1 LKQSEYNLLRTRRN
15 SENPFEKANTLDIY
29 TNPLAVTLKKE
40 YHSIISQYLKEQNFD
55 YDVVADLGCGLPYA
69 TLPFAQEDNKTLCCI
84 DGYKETHKRYYFSK
98 QELDNFFAVQSGD
111 VTFYDLDS
119 EFDMP
124 KVDVWI
130 SIMAVGELIDPRY
143 HYNFI
148 KDFSK
153 ENTKIIFVV
162 FEDNWYDSI
171 KIKNIIADKNT
182 KMDFK
187 LSSNV
192 GEDLVLAEVEFTCN
206 RLSV

>member
-1 LKQSEYNLLRTRRN
+1 MKQSEYNLLKTRRN
-15 SENPFEKANTLDIY
+15 PENPFEKGNALDLY
-29 TNPLAVTLKKE
+29 NNPEVVTLKKN
-40 YHSIISQYLKEQNFD
+40 YHSVISQYLKEQNFD

-84 DGYKETHKRYYFSK
+84 DGYKETHKKYYFSK

-124 KVDVWI
+124 KVDVWV
-130 SIMAVGELIDPRY
+130 SIMAVGKLIDPR
-143 HYNFI
+143 HLHNFI

-153 ENTKIIFVV
+153 ENTKMIFVV
-162 FEDNWYDSI
+162 FENNWYDII

-182 KMDFK
+182 KMDLK
-187 LSSNV
+187 LGSNV
-192 GEDLVLAEVEFTCN
+192 AEDLVLAEVEFTSDSH
-206 RLSV
+206 RV

>member
-1 LKQSEYNLLRTRRN
+1 LKQSEYNLLKTRRN
-15 SENPFEKANTLDIY
+15 PENPFEKGNALDLY
-29 TNPLAVTLKKE
+29 NNPEVVTLKKN

-130 SIMAVGELIDPRY
+130 SIMAVGKLIDPR
-143 HYNFI
+143 HQFNFI

-153 ENTKIIFVV
+153 ENAKMIFVV
-162 FEDNWYDSI
+162 FENNWYDII

-182 KMDFK
+182 KMD
-187 LSSNV
+187 L
-192 GEDLVLAEVEFTCN
+192 
-206 RLSV
+206 